1 MRDVSCH
8 FRTGEK
14 LKIDVLEKYVASRKI
29 YSECDIQNQ
38 LCYALLDQK
47 LHGLHPLNKS
57 TTEVMQQIHSENHN
71 LPFPAGTAWQHRFS
85 HLVKHVFSFDEL
97 IICLIDFFKY
107 CYRSGMGQ
115 DTIVICLQ
123 DL

>member
-1 MRDVSCH
+1 M
-8 FRTGEK
+8 
-14 LKIDVLEKYVASRKI
+14 ASRKI

-85 HLVKHVFSFDEL
+85 HLVKHVFSTAIENCKMQKL
-97 IICLIDFFKY
+97 PSKNDFQT
-107 CYRSGMGQ
+107 C
-115 DTIVICLQ
+115 CLQ
-123 DL
+123 CIFLS

>member
-1 MRDVSCH
+1 MLLNTADPRVLRDVSCH

-47 LHGLHPLNKS
+47 LHGPHPLNTS
-57 TTEVMQQIHSENHN
+57 TTGVMQQIHSENHN
-71 LPFPAGTAWQHRFS
+71 LPFPNGTAWQHRFS
-85 HLVKHVFSFDEL
+85 HLVLHKTCAYS
-97 IICLIDFFKY
+97 
-107 CYRSGMGQ
+107 
-115 DTIVICLQ
+115 
-123 DL
+123 

>member
-1 MRDVSCH
+1 M
-8 FRTGEK
+8 
-14 LKIDVLEKYVASRKI
+14 ASRKI

-71 LPFPAGTAWQHRFS
+71 LPFPDGTAWQHRFS
-85 HLVKHVFSFDEL
+85 HLVKHVFSSDEL
-97 IICLIDFFKY
+97 IICLIDF
-107 CYRSGMGQ
+107 
-115 DTIVICLQ
+115 
-123 DL
+123 